1 MQAEAETEM
10 TTAAPLRIGF
20 DVPFAEAIKAAT
32 IRGVVLGSEYYGE
45 LQGVSRQLAFSIAGI
60 AAYDQLT
67 AVRDS
72 LAKAMATG
80 QSFKAWK
87 DGAAAQNLGLP
98 DYRLENIW
106 RTNLQGNYER
116 GRWESILRHV
126 DVMPYVMYDAIN
138 DSRTRPSHAAM
149 DGTIRRWDDPWV
161 KTHAAPAGF
170 NCRCTM
176 VQLSERQALRRSQ
189 PGADGQPRGLNKQP
203 TLPDGTPAQADP
215 GFDYHPYEDRW
226 QPIRQSLA
234 NRAAAPN
241 ASTVLGEALAGAIEG
256 SLSALYSAWVAD
268 RGVEEAKVMWEKY
281 FKGQELP
288 R

>member
-1 MQAEAETEM
+1 M
-10 TTAAPLRIGF
+10 TTEAPLRIGF
-20 DVPFAEAIKAAT
+20 DLPFAEAIKAAT
-32 IRGVVLGSEYYGE
+32 IRGVVLPDVYYGD

-67 AVRDS
+67 AVRNS
-72 LAKAMATG
+72 LAQAMATG
-80 QSFKAWK
+80 QSFNSWR

-98 DYRLENIW
+98 DYRLQNIW

-116 GRWESILRHV
+116 GRYESILRHV
-126 DVMPYVMYDAIN
+126 DVMPYLMYTAIH

-149 DGTIRRWDDPWV
+149 DGTIRRWDDPWW
-161 KTHAAPAGF
+161 KTHSPPCSYQ
-170 NCRCTM
+170 CRCST